1 MYNLII
7 ITAIGNYRVEM
18 VPDKEDPTNDDLME
32 MFLETKGDVEAGCFM
47 EGWTPDAPAGPPG
60 VFAIGDSLDILAYH
74 VERLPDVEAPKEG
87 KEDSEQLIQP
97 IAITVPYLGM
107 DLHIKTVSKPIA
119 GSSVILCYDV
129 NGETPA
135 DVLEPTKLT
144 EIIASYI
151 ENEVGLSA
159 DDFLLYVVDD
169 GKNRNFTQAVNYLD
183 ELEDTHTLI
192 TSTKTGKAWEGW
204 KGEAE

>member
-7 ITAIGNYRVEM
+7 VTAIGSYKVEI
-18 VPDKEDPTNDDLME
+18 VPDKEEPTNDDLMD
-32 MFLETKGDVEAGCFM
+32 MFYSTKDDIENGCFM
-47 EGWTPDAPAGPPG
+47 EGWTPDAPNGPPG
-60 VFAIGDSLDILAYH
+60 VFAIGAGLEILAYH
-74 VERLPDVEAPKEG
+74 VERTPDVEMPN
-87 KEDSEQLIQP
+87 EDIKNDLEIKPLSFTI
-97 IAITVPYLGM
+97 PYLGM
-107 DLHIKTVSKPIA
+107 DLHIKAVSKHIA
-119 GSSVILCYDV
+119 GSPVILCYEV

-159 DDFLLYVVDD
+159 DKFLLYVVDD
-169 GKNRNFTQAVNYLD
+169 GKTRNFTQAVSYLED
-183 ELEDTHTLI
+183 LEDTHTLI
-192 TSTKTGKAWEGW
+192 TTEKTGKAWEGW

>member
-1 MYNLII
+1 MYRLIVV
-7 ITAIGNYRVEM
+7 TTIGNYKADM
-18 VPDKEDPTNDDLME
+18 TPDKENPTNDDLMV
-32 MFLETKGDVEAGCFM
+32 MFLNTKSDIEAGYFM
-47 EGWTPDAPAGPPG
+47 EGWTPDAPDGPPG
-60 VFAIGDSLDILAYH
+60 VFAIGNGLEILAYH
-74 VERLPDVEAPKEG
+74 VERLPDVDVPKES

-119 GSSVILCYDV
+119 GASVILCYDV

-159 DDFLLYVVDD
+159 DKFLLYVVDD
-169 GKNRNFTQAVNYLD
+169 GKNRNFTQAVNYLN

-192 TSTKTGKAWEGW
+192 TTAKTGKAWEGW
-204 KGEAE
+204 KGEME

>member
-1 MYNLII
+1 MYRLII
-7 ITAIGNYRVEM
+7 VTTIGNYKVDM
-18 VPDKEDPTNDDLME
+18 TPDKENPTNDDLMV
-32 MFLETKGDVEAGCFM
+32 MFLNTKGDIEAGCFM
-47 EGWTPDAPAGPPG
+47 EGWTPDAPDGPPG
-60 VFAIGDSLDILAYH
+60 VFAIGNGLEILAYH
-74 VERLPDVEAPKEG
+74 VERLPDVDVPKES

-107 DLHIKTVSKPIA
+107 DLHIKMVSKPIA
-119 GSSVILCYDV
+119 GASVILCYDV

-159 DDFLLYVVDD
+159 DKFLLYVVDD
-169 GKNRNFTQAVNYLD
+169 GKNRNFTQAVNYLN

-192 TSTKTGKAWEGW
+192 TTAKTGKAWEGW
-204 KGEAE
+204 KGELE

>member
-1 MYNLII
+1 MYRLIVV
-7 ITAIGNYRVEM
+7 TTIGNYKADM
-18 VPDKEDPTNDDLME
+18 TPDKENPTNDDLMV
-32 MFLETKGDVEAGCFM
+32 MFLNTKSDIEAGCFM
-47 EGWTPDAPAGPPG
+47 EGWTPDAPDGPPG
-60 VFAIGDSLDILAYH
+60 VFAIGNGLEILAYH
-74 VERLPDVEAPKEG
+74 VERLPDVDVPKES

-119 GSSVILCYDV
+119 GASVILCYDV

-159 DDFLLYVVDD
+159 DKFLLYVVDD
-169 GKNRNFTQAVNYLD
+169 GKNRNFTQAVNYLN

-192 TSTKTGKAWEGW
+192 TTAKTGKAWEGW
-204 KGEAE
+204 KGELE